1 MLTCVRRCS
10 DTPQE
15 SCSSLYTVQILKA
28 LINNSL
34 CVHTACCTL
43 WRVISMFKET
53 SIECYNRSTE
63 RIRLLYQHA
72 LWLHL
77 MYNSFSFFL
86 IKSSHF
92 FFFFMQVPTPP
103 HSVKPTLTK
112 TENRANYYKVKTVT
126 NRHLFLSL
134 YWQDPIFGFRI
145 LRFNQMHQQAR
156 AQFEYSWLYI
166 LLFLCIKKPN
176 SLKYM
181 SSIWSGSALSSGIW
195 LFIVRPPKRRTSDGY

>member
-1 MLTCVRRCS
+1 MYIPHAAPCEESFRCLKRPVS
-10 DTPQE
+10 NATTALQ
-15 SCSSLYTVQILKA
+15 SAFASFINTLYDCTWCTILF
-28 LINNSL
+28 L
-34 CVHTACCTL
+34 
-43 WRVISMFKET
+43 
-53 SIECYNRSTE
+53 
-63 RIRLLYQHA
+63 
-72 LWLHL
+72 
-77 MYNSFSFFL
+77 FFL
-86 IKSSHF
+86 INSSHF

-145 LRFNQMHQQAR
+145 LRLNQMHQQAR